1 MSAFST
7 IAPTTGTERY
17 TVIIVE
23 DEDSCTYIGK
33 ASPGVKTSDA
43 GWNIQRITTIF
54 NTQKIEWATGRPFSS
69 VWDDYKTLTY
79 S

>member
-1 MSAFST
+1 MSAFSPIPST
-7 IAPTTGTERY
+7 SGSERFN
-17 TVIIVE
+17 VIIVE
-23 DEDSCTYIGK
+23 DENSMTYIGK

>member
-1 MSAFST
+1 MSAFSP

-33 ASPGVKTSDA
+33 AAPGVKTSNP
-43 GWNIQRITTIF
+43 GWNIQRIKTVF
-54 NTQKIEWATGRPFSS
+54 NTQTIEWATGRPFSNI
-69 VWDDYKTLTY
+69 WDNYKTLSY